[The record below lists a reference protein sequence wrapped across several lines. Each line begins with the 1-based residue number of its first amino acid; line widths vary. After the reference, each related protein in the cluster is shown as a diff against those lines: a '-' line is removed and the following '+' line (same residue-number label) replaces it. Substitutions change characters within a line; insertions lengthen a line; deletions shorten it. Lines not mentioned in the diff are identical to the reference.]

1 MDYRTRVQQ
10 GEPKNK
16 GETMYRIRHTSSG
29 LYLHVRYVAMKIEL
43 QMRPVDL
50 ASAFPRPAAEH
61 IAAAWIAITG
71 DHAIEIEEA

>member
-1 MDYRTRVQQ
+1 MDYRTRAQQ
-10 GEPKNK
+10 GETKTK
-16 GETMYRIRHTSSG
+16 GEAVYRIRHTSSG

-43 QMRPVDL
+43 QMRPIYL
-50 ASAFPRPAAEH
+50 ASAFPRAAAEH